1 MNTSD
6 PIQTVP
12 SVRELWE
19 QQPGESELN
28 FSLFRQYL
36 DLGPGATLKEFAD
49 QTQRAF
55 SAVRQLSSGHRWLE
69 RAAAWRQHLAQV
81 HYAAAEQVVQDQAA
95 FWAAQLRLV
104 RQLEWENA
112 QIINNAFQA
121 AALEFLNK
129 PDPKFPLYALPQLS
143 EAASKLMRRAA
154 EPASSLDGAARNR
167 NADLA
172 LVEFQK
178 MAGVVY
184 AEKAAELA
192 AREASANQINSSGNG
207 ADSALHPLPP
217 VSTN

>member
-1 MNTSD
+1 M
-6 PIQTVP
+6 I
-12 SVRELWE
+12 R
-19 QQPGESELN
+19 
-28 FSLFRQYL
+28 R
-36 DLGPGATLKEFAD
+36 AFAD
-49 QTQRAF
+49 LPTR
-55 SAVRQLSSGHRWLE
+55 
-69 RAAAWRQHLAQV
+69 QV
-81 HYAAAEQVVQDQAA
+81 HYRRAGEGPPLLMIHASPGSSK
-95 FWAAQLRLV
+95 
-104 RQLEWENA
+104 QLEGKITALAATRSVIAPDTPGNGDSTPLLVAAPEMA
-112 QIINNAFQA
+112 DYAA

-129 PDPKFPLYALPQLS
+129 PDPKFPLYALPRLS

-192 AREASANQINSSGNG
+192 AREASANQINSSGNS